1 MVATGTGHQHG
12 REAQARDH
20 HPPQTL
26 GSHPTCEEV
35 VAVLPQLLGLGV
47 EAAGAAAG
55 GGGQPLAQ
63 GFEGCAALR
72 NTEDHNGVV
81 LHVVEALNG

>member
-1 MVATGTGHQHG
+1 MVAIGRGHRHG
-12 REAQARDH
+12 QEARARAH

-26 GSHPTCEEV
+26 SSHPTCEEV

-47 EAAGAAAG
+47 EPAGAAAG

-72 NTEDHNGVV
+72 NTEDHDGVV